1 MGIVLAPRFY
11 ITVYQ
16 KVLPLILQKGGA
28 EICERSVDHGKD
40 ASRGWLISALRS
52 RSLLETIPGSKGLK
66 VAMFLRH
73 RYISHKRRHSI
84 GVKIPLYEEPW
95 SDESTSLNELFSTS
109 SRQGRSLIGI
119 SNMFPFPG

>member
-52 RSLLETIPGSKGLK
+52 RSLLEVIPGSRDLK

-73 RYISHKRRHSI
+73 RYISHKRRQLI
-84 GVKIPLYEEPW
+84 GVKIPLYEVPW
-95 SDESTSLNELFSTS
+95 SDESTPLNELFPTS
-109 SRQGRSLIGI
+109 SRQGRT
-119 SNMFPFPG
+119 